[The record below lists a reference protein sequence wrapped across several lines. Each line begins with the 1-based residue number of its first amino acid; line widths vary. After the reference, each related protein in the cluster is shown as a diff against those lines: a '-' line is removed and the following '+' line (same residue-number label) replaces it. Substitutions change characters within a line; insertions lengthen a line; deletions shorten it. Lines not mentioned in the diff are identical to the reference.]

1 VATLVMIVVLIGLMA
16 LRLPVC
22 AAMGFSAVIGLWWL
36 DMPFNTLVR
45 YMATD
50 VRSVP
55 LLAIPFFVLAGSLMN
70 QFDMTRRIFD
80 FLEAL
85 IGFVSGGLAQVA
97 VLTALV
103 FGGIS
108 GSALA
113 TIAGVGVITIHA
125 MRQAGYRPE
134 FAASLVI
141 AASLMDPLIPPSI
154 MFIIYAVQMN
164 VSVGDLFIAGIVP
177 GIVLGVLLMANNV
190 ALAKLGL
197 EKFPPPRPPSVA
209 RLKTTFLRGFLA
221 LMTPV
226 VILRMMTTGW
236 VTPTE
241 ASVLA
246 VLYTLLI
253 GAIHGEISWERLH
266 RAFDESVRTAAL
278 IMFITA
284 IGSVMGFVMTSERA
298 AESVG
303 QWMVAW
309 TDNRYAVLALVV
321 IALLVMGVFLEA
333 IPVMLISVPL
343 FGPLVVSYGVDPI
356 HFGVVLTFA
365 ILLGIVHPPIG
376 LGIFAVCAITRLSME
391 TVVRAT
397 LRFYPVLILCLLLL
411 TFIPEL
417 STWLPAFVSGKPR

>member
-1 VATLVMIVVLIGLMA
+1 MIVILIVLMA
-16 LRLPVC
+16 LRTPVC
-22 AAMGFSAVIGLWWL
+22 AAMGVSAIAGLLWL
-36 DMPFNTLVR
+36 DLPLNTLVR

-50 VRSVP
+50 VRAVP

-70 QFDMTRRIFD
+70 QFDMTKRIFD
-80 FLEAL
+80 FLESLVAY
-85 IGFVSGGLAQVA
+85 FSGGLAQVA

-125 MRQAGYRPE
+125 MQKAGYRPE
-134 FAASLVI
+134 FAAALVV

-164 VSVGDLFIAGIVP
+164 VSIAELFVAGIVP
-177 GIVLGVLLMANNV
+177 GVVLGGLLIANNI
-190 ALAKLGL
+190 LLSKLGI
-197 EKFPPPRPPSVA
+197 EKFPAPTPPSFA
-209 RLKTTFLRGFLA
+209 RFKSSFLRGFPA

-226 VILRMMTTGW
+226 IILRGMTTGL

-246 VLYTLLI
+246 VLYTLLL
-253 GAIHGEISWERLH
+253 GVLHREMTLARLH
-266 RAFDESVRTAAL
+266 RAFEDTIRTTAL

-298 AESVG
+298 AEMAG
-303 QWMVAW
+303 QWMVGW
-309 TDNRYAVLALVV
+309 TDSKYMVLSLVV
-321 IALLVMGVFLEA
+321 LALLVMGIFLEA
-333 IPVMLISVPL
+333 IPVMLIAVPL
-343 FGPLVVSYGVDPI
+343 FGPLVVSYGVDPV

-376 LGIFAVCAITRLSME
+376 LGIFAVCAITRLRME
-391 TVVRAT
+391 PVVRAT
-397 LRFYPVLILCLLLL
+397 LLFYPVLLLCTLLL

-417 STWLPAFVSGKPR
+417 STWLPSVLVKR